1 MSDPLEPQD
10 DAATPL
16 TEEERSDLILGWI
29 TFRAELNEAEQANIL
44 QAWQWASAR
53 RRNVLDERF
62 LRNLHQKM
70 FGQVWRWA
78 GQFRRTARNIGV
90 DAYRIPAELRQLL
103 GDCRFW
109 IEHQSYEADE
119 IAVRFHHR
127 LVQIHAFP
135 NGNGQPKFR
144 DRHEIPGQAL
154 VGIAVKPTSRS
165 PACCGIVGRIY
176 PKSRPV
182 SWFLRL
188 RNSVRRIPGTSS
200 PGCAGAERIQIEP
213 ESQLGLSRK
222 IFCAISAATPFIHT

>member
-29 TFRAELNEAEQANIL
+29 TLRAELNEAEQANIL
-44 QAWQWASAR
+44 EAWQWASAR

-135 NGNGQPKFR
+135 NGDGRHARMATDLLLVSIGRPGFSWGRANLIDAGQTRRQYIK
-144 DRHEIPGQAL
+144 AL
-154 VGIAVKPTSRS
+154 R
-165 PACCGIVGRIY
+165 
-176 PKSRPV
+176 RPD
-182 SWFLRL
+182 L
-188 RNSVRRIPGTSS
+188 SV
-200 PGCAGAERIQIEP
+200 
-213 ESQLGLSRK
+213 
-222 IFCAISAATPFIHT
+222 

>member
-29 TFRAELNEAEQANIL
+29 TLRAELNEAEQANIL

-135 NGNGQPKFR
+135 NGNGRHARMATDLLLVSIGRPGFSWGRANLIDAGQTRRQYIKALR
-144 DRHEIPGQAL
+144 AADRHDYGPLME
-154 VGIAVKPTSRS
+154 
-165 PACCGIVGRIY
+165 
-176 PKSRPV
+176 
-182 SWFLRL
+182 F
-188 RNSVRRIPGTSS
+188 VR
-200 PGCAGAERIQIEP
+200 A
-213 ESQLGLSRK
+213 
-222 IFCAISAATPFIHT
+222 